1 MQSIKFA
8 GGFPAMTTKI
18 LQNTSQTKSDANRKG
33 FTLIELLVVIAIIAL
48 LAAILFP
55 VFARARENARKSS
68 CMNGQKQIG
77 VGLMQYVQDFDERY
91 VFQNGD
97 GLWVGGTA
105 GAPIGTPA
113 GLTFVDFLHPY
124 IKSEQ
129 VWKCASSPRN
139 GDANARISFH
149 MNGCMNG
156 TSLADVSSTAKTL
169 MFRDPGTATS
179 WNRAWLRVV
188 PVNYTSNDCNGSATG
203 TNNIN
208 AERGLTGGGIAGQP
222 GPHFEGYNVVYA
234 DGHVKWLARTDFLL
248 TPPNA
253 KVVFSPDGL
262 K

>member
-1 MQSIKFA
+1 
-8 GGFPAMTTKI
+8 MTASNCAPKTKM
-18 LQNTSQTKSDANRKG
+18 G

-68 CMNGQKQIG
+68 CMNGMKQIG
-77 VGLMQYVQDFDERY
+77 VGLMQYVQDYDEKY
-91 VFQNGD
+91 VFQSND
-97 GLWVGGTA
+97 GLPVGGSL
-105 GAPIGTPA
+105 GAPVGAPA
-113 GLTFVDFLHPY
+113 GMTFVDFMHPY
-124 IKSEQ
+124 VKSEQ

-156 TSLADVSSTAKTL
+156 TSLADINSTAKTL

-179 WNRAWLRVV
+179 WNRAFLRVI
-188 PVNYTSNDCNGSATG
+188 PVNYTTNDCNGSGAA
-203 TNNIN
+203 NIL
-208 AERGLTGGGIAGQP
+208 AERGIPTGGINGQP
-222 GPHFEGYNVVYA
+222 GPHFDGYNVVYA